1 MNYYQLH
8 FSGVKKADKKAYE
21 HFISTCDD
29 RDVIE
34 WYNDGKNIFF
44 GAAALNE
51 GNVVISILNTI
62 GNININ
68 YCMWGI

>member
-1 MNYYQLH
+1 M
-8 FSGVKKADKKAYE
+8 
-21 HFISTCDD
+21 STCDD

-51 GNVVISILNTI
+51 GNVVITILNTI
-62 GNININ
+62 GNVNID